1 MRLPASTR
9 AAIALRLVL
18 PSLATA
24 LAACPQSPGL
34 APYPT
39 GFAGAPFSQAD
50 LAGNWTYAAIFHGPG
65 VSAGTSRGWE
75 RGTLYVEPSGVVT
88 VFSSIASDG
97 TTWSTAPS
105 PLTIDANGFV
115 TTPPGHYVGFNL
127 KLGAKRQLAAATG
140 TGGGGLGTVALWILQ
155 RLDGSIS
162 FSGADLAGSTWAY
175 HRLTTGTA
183 PAWEHGL
190 ATFDA
195 ALVLSITDR
204 VVQDA
209 GALDA
214 PAGTATVETNGK
226 VTLSGDAT
234 WFGWLSAD
242 KHLLVATRSPVGA
255 GPRYAIEVYVRRGQT
270 FTLADVESRV
280 ASHAILAGPGGA
292 AGWSWGVYTSSAG
305 HSEYESL
312 LTNAGQTTLPP
323 PSDFLLTPDGTVTI
337 PGSPTVHA
345 TELWSKDGVVRTATT
360 NTGIVDSQFNLNLR

>member
-1 MRLPASTR
+1 MHHHATCAARSRRLLLS
-9 AAIALRLVL
+9 
-18 PSLATA
+18 SLAMA

-50 LAGNWTYAAIFHGPG
+50 LAGNWVYAAIFHGPG

-75 RGTLYVEPSGVVT
+75 RGTLYVDPGGVVN
-88 VFSSIASDG
+88 VLSSLASDG
-97 TTWSTAPS
+97 TTVSTAPS
-105 PLTIDANGFV
+105 PWTIDANGFV

-127 KLGAKRQLAAATG
+127 KLGAARHLAAATG
-140 TGGGGLGTVALWILQ
+140 TGGGGAAALWILQ

-190 ATFDA
+190 ATFDTN
-195 ALVLSITDR
+195 LGLSITDR
-204 VVQDA
+204 VVQD
-209 GALDA
+209 GTVLDA
-214 PAGTATVETNGK
+214 PTGTATVETNGK

-242 KHLLVATRSPVGA
+242 KHLLVATRSPIGA

-270 FTLADVESRV
+270 FTLADLEARV
-280 ASHAILAGPGGA
+280 ASHAIVAAPGGA
-292 AGWSWGVYTSSAG
+292 AGWSCGVYTSSATG
-305 HSEYESL
+305 HVEFESAL
-312 LTNAGQTTLPP
+312 SNAGQTTLPAP
-323 PSDFLLTPDGTVTI
+323 ADVALAPDGTATVL
-337 PGSPTVHA
+337 GQPTVHA
-345 TELWSKDGVVRTATT
+345 TELWSKDGAVRTATT
-360 NTGIVDSQFNLNLR
+360 GAGVVYAMFNFNLR